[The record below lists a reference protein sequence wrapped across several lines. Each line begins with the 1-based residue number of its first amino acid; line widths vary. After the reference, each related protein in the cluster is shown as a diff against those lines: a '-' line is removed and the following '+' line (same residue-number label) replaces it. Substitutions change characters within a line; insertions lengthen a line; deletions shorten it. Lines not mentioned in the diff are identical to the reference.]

1 MRPEIDIKDL
11 ALRLESYGLRVFA
24 EFGQGGRNATIPGVG
39 LSVED
44 FVSNVLWEYVDGRL
58 AYEADRGAPFS
69 LLAKAL
75 RNDIIDALR
84 KASHSREEARA
95 SLARENRSENQP
107 PSLDEMPIP
116 GMDVDDLLDEDR
128 YRDRMLV
135 TFRGEPEL
143 AAVVRMVIDSDRAKP
158 RELAEE
164 LGISVADFQNRKKRL
179 RRRLIEYHAVEVSE
193 A

>member
-107 PSLDEMPIP
+107 PSLDEMP
-116 GMDVDDLLDEDR
+116 
-128 YRDRMLV
+128 
-135 TFRGEPEL
+135 EL